1 MEVESI
7 SFQEQ
12 FHILVD
18 MLRDPHGKPYSMA
31 TLAKAAN
38 ISDQSLSYLLEGRSQ
53 YPRLETL
60 RGICRFFHISIDY
73 FHCDTVSECRTYLLA
88 RLSES
93 STLLNDIASEAAALT
108 QRGQRNVV
116 TVLEWLR
123 NVKKNAHPKQN
134 HDAQTEIGKKP

>member
-1 MEVESI
+1 MTPMAVESI
-7 SFQEQ
+7 SFQQQ

-60 RGICRFFHISIDY
+60 REICRFYHISIDY

-93 STLLNDIASEAAALT
+93 STMLHDIAEAAEALT
-108 QRGQRNVV
+108 PRGQRHVV
-116 TVLEWLR
+116 TMLEWLKQF
-123 NVKKNAHPKQN
+123 KK
-134 HDAQTEIGKKP
+134 TVR